1 MKEENNEVNNE
12 ENNQEV
18 KTPLTKKEAIEKMVD
33 ILTAMDAYNEALKRV
48 KDDCKESGLDAALL
62 TAVAKA
68 IVNNKLDD
76 LKIRSE
82 NLLEIIDEANL

>member
-1 MKEENNEVNNE
+1 MTEVVTEVMSEENNEE
-12 ENNQEV
+12 Q

-33 ILTAMDAYNEALKRV
+33 ILTAMDAYNEALKQV
-48 KDDCKESGLDAALL
+48 KDDCKESGLDAVLL

-68 IVNNKLDD
+68 IVNDKLDD